1 MKHFYRY
8 AVRILMSPTPD
19 LIHTIQS
26 ERETMGP
33 SRYPIGVHA
42 RCGGM
47 LSDVHESR
55 AMVTPSILKTIPRRV
70 KRLIKGSKI
79 PKRRVYVYLATDS
92 SIAFQQLIPV
102 KSTTLYP
109 RGHSENIVVQ
119 EDSLR
124 RFIIEFYLMVSSK
137 SVLLSSHSGYSR
149 VIGRIG
155 NASMVRWIRA
165 PYVVNATANTPFEL
179 FYSGC
184 GVSCYSQRCEHFK
197 CSLAEYLVFQEHDNA
212 LRTNR
217 NTEDGTD
224 GRKEEVVSARES
236 IGDSGNSV

>member
-92 SIAFQQLIPV
+92 SIAFQQLNQSLAPIPV
-102 KSTTLYP
+102 KSTTLYS

-119 EDSLR
+119 EDSLL
-124 RFIIEFYLMVSSK
+124 RFIIELYLMVSSK
-137 SVLLSSHSGYSR
+137 SVLLFSHSGYSR

-155 NASMVRWIRA
+155 NASMVR
-165 PYVVNATANTPFEL
+165 
-179 FYSGC
+179 
-184 GVSCYSQRCEHFK
+184 
-197 CSLAEYLVFQEHDNA
+197 
-212 LRTNR
+212 
-217 NTEDGTD
+217 
-224 GRKEEVVSARES
+224 
-236 IGDSGNSV
+236 